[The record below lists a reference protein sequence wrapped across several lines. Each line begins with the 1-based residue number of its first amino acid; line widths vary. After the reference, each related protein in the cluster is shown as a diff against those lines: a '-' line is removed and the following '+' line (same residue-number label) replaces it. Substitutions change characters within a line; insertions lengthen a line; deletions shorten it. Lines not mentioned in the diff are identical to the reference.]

1 MFFVLPS
8 WALLALLLLIVLAAM
23 AVGFVAGRRLR
34 AAGKGSH
41 ESLGVA
47 QAAVLG
53 LVGLLLAFGMSM
65 AVGRY
70 ETRRQLVVDEANA
83 IGTAYLRSQL
93 LHEPYRSRSIALF
106 AGYTEEAI
114 ALADQVPNSEGFG
127 AASARI
133 DSLGRS
139 LWRTAGQAV
148 ADDPRGTAPRLYI
161 ESLNQ
166 MLDSHGARQASLANK
181 VPDTVIALQV
191 IGSAVALGVLTMY
204 LAMLGRGVATSL
216 LAALVV
222 VLILFVSLDL
232 DRPRRGLITVPDAPL
247 VSVRTAIEQPPAYGS
262 PP

>member
-1 MFFVLPS
+1 
-8 WALLALLLLIVLAAM
+8 
-23 AVGFVAGRRLR
+23 
-34 AAGKGSH
+34 
-41 ESLGVA
+41 
-47 QAAVLG
+47 VLG

-70 ETRRQLVVDEANA
+70 ETRRQLVVEEANA

-93 LHEPYRSRSIALF
+93 LREPYRSTSIALF
-106 AGYTEEAI
+106 ADYTEGAI
-114 ALADQVPNSEGFG
+114 ALADQVPGSDAFD

-148 ADDPRGTAPRLYI
+148 TDDPRGTQPRLYI
-161 ESLNQ
+161 DSLNE
-166 MLDSHGARQASLANK
+166 MLDSHEARQASLANK
-181 VPDTVIALQV
+181 VPDTVIALQ
-191 IGSAVALGVLTMY
+191 IIASAVALGVLTMY

-247 VSVRTAIEQPPAYGS
+247 VSVRTSIEQPPAYG
-262 PP
+262 PPP